1 MKKKLYTALY
11 GLAILGICTSCGD
24 YLETDSASTVDGNF
38 VMSSQTN
45 IRLAMNGAYETWRDC
60 AQNKVFGDGL
70 WYAADIPG
78 SDITRHPEAFS
89 NQPGRH
95 WAECMYQNGT
105 YANQYGLLS
114 YLKEDD
120 AYASLYRV
128 IAVANAIIVP
138 FEARSDYQDIITSSA
153 SEMSQ
158 MYGEAVAMRA
168 TAYRELIKNFG
179 DVPYVDK
186 IGTVAQG
193 LVGRDWIYEKC
204 LKDLQVVEPIMY
216 PVGAIKIE
224 GGTITTKNYFSQT
237 YVDGLIGRMALEA
250 GGYQTRRGDVERKDM
265 EGNAIS
271 YEKKGSENNGATYA
285 RRSDWQKF
293 YKLAQTYFKK
303 ALGEH
308 KGSATL
314 HLTDPRA
321 AEANGREYNNPYQY
335 FFQQMME
342 ADATY
347 ADESIYEYPM
357 QQGGGNDGRPYSFGR
372 PSSGGGSNAYPCKS
386 YGQGRINPAFYYGV
400 FDPADKR
407 RDVSVTVTGSTGK
420 GFEKLI
426 PLVPNSKADGGG
438 LSLSKWD
445 ENRQT
450 RPWVEAQRKSGIN
463 GPYMRMSEMYLG
475 YAEACAALGDVV
487 EARTYLDIIRN
498 RAFGSAE
505 KAKTDAFIAK
515 EGSLL
520 NAIIQERGFEFAGE
534 GDRRFTLVRTGL
546 MPEKIKAIK
555 ELTLAM
561 INGLETNGYYTFENG
576 NTISSYVWTKMVDA
590 KKEYGYRLTAQ
601 CPEGKEDDPVLYPS
615 WRGQHDDWDSWR
627 ATIKPKDAN
636 LYAKDSKTNVAIK
649 GLFKKLSDDEIK
661 AIEADGYQKQDW
673 GKTLVEYKDEYYT
686 YLFYDYDYDKAPIYL
701 WPFTPQIIATGG
713 FQNGYGFKN
722 E

>member
-1 MKKKLYTALY
+1 MKKILYSALY
-11 GLAILGICTSCGD
+11 AFAVLGVSTSCSD
-24 YLETDSASTVDGNF
+24 YLETSSASTVDGDF
-38 VMSSQTN
+38 VMSSQGN
-45 IRLAMNGAYETWRDC
+45 VRLAMNGAYETWRDC

-105 YANQYGLLS
+105 YAGQYGLLS

-120 AYASLYRV
+120 IYASLYKV
-128 IAVANAIIVP
+128 IALANAVINPI
-138 FEARSDYQDIITSSA
+138 ESRADYQDLISGKA
-153 SEMSQ
+153 SELSQ
-158 MYGEAVAMRA
+158 MYGEAIAMRA

-179 DVPYVDK
+179 DVPYVTK
-186 IGTVAQG
+186 IGQVAEG
-193 LVGRDWIYEKC
+193 LMGRDYIYEKC
-204 LKDLQVVEPIMY
+204 LADLQKVEPVMY
-216 PVGAIKIE
+216 PVGSVVVNGEKV
-224 GGTITTKNYFSQT
+224 TTKNYFSQT

-250 GGYQTRRGDVERKDM
+250 GGYQTRRGDLTRTDA
-265 EGNAIS
+265 EGNTIS
-271 YEKKGSENNGATYA
+271 YDQKGSANNGATYG
-285 RRSDWQKF
+285 RRTDWKKF

-303 ALGEH
+303 AFTDNI
-308 KGSATL
+308 GSAKF

-321 AEANGREYNNPYQY
+321 KEANGRTYDNPYQY

-372 PSSGGGSNAYPCKS
+372 PSSGGSSNAYPCKS

-407 RDVSVTVTGSTGK
+407 RDVSVTVTGSDGK
-420 GFEKLI
+420 GNEKLI

-450 RPWVEAQRKSGIN
+450 SPWVKAQRKSGIN
-463 GPYMRMSEMYLG
+463 GPYMRLSEMYLG
-475 YAEACAALGDVV
+475 YAEACAALGDND
-487 EARTYLDIIRN
+487 EARIYLDLIRN
-498 RAFGSAE
+498 RAFGSEVKARTAE
-505 KAKTDAFIAK
+505 FISK

-546 MPEKIKAIK
+546 LPEKIKLIK

-561 INGLETNGYYTFENG
+561 INGLKNDGYYTFDNG
-576 NTISSYVWTKMVDA
+576 NTISLKVWTKMVDA
-590 KKEYGYRLTAQ
+590 KANYGYRLTTQ
-601 CPEGKEDDPVLYPS
+601 CPEGMEDDPVLYPS
-615 WRGQHDDWDSWR
+615 WRGQN
-627 ATIKPKDAN
+627 DAWEEFGCK
-636 LYAKDSKTNVAIK
+636 YSKTTTNVAIK
-649 GLFKKLSDDEIK
+649 GLFKKLTDDEIT
-661 AIEADGYQKQDW
+661 AIEADGYAAQNW
-673 GKTLVEYKDEYYT
+673 GSDIVKYEDEYYK

-701 WPFTPQIIATGG
+701 WPFTPQILATGG
-713 FQNGYGFKN
+713 FKNGYGFKN